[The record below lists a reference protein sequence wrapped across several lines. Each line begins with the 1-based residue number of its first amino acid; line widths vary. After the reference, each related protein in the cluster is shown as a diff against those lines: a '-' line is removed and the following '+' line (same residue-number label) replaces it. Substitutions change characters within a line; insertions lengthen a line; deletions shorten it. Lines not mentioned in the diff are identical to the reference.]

1 MKCLL
6 HSGANCNLQ
15 NDNWLTVL
23 RLSHNADP
31 NIKRDIGGMTPLH
44 YAIRLK
50 CKSLIIDRA
59 WLTS

>member
-15 NDNWLTVL
+15 NDNGLTVL

-31 NIKRDIGGMTPLH
+31 NIKRDIDGMTPLH
-44 YAIRLK
+44 YATRLK
-50 CKSLIIDRA
+50 SKSLIIDQV